1 MTHLI
6 FSHFPILI
14 ENKRA
19 GRVAQVVEHL
29 PSRREARSSNPSMTT
44 PPKQQQQKPEIRRE
58 EEIETKL
65 LFFCFKRD
73 SKRVLTLTFLL

>member
-1 MTHLI
+1 
-6 FSHFPILI
+6 
-14 ENKRA
+14 
-19 GRVAQVVEHL
+19 
-29 PSRREARSSNPSMTT
+29 MTT